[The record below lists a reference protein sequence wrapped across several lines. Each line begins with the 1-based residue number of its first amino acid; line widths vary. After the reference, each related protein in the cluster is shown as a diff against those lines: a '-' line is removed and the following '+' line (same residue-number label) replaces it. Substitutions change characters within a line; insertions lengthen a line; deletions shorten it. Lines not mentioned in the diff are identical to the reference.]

1 MLWVLIKMHRRGD
14 SNEYPQHG
22 EAILMSTHS
31 VCFLWRTD
39 ENYPSIIKSS
49 DTLLIWST
57 ESDHFVGF
65 VVRRLIA

>member
-1 MLWVLIKMHRRGD
+1 MLWVLIKMPRPGD

-22 EAILMSTHS
+22 EAILMSTRNM
-31 VCFLWRTD
+31 FLWRTD

-49 DTLLIWST
+49 NTLLIWSS
-57 ESDHFVGF
+57 EVNHFVGF

>member
-1 MLWVLIKMHRRGD
+1 MLWVLIKMPRRGD

-22 EAILMSTHS
+22 KAILMSTHNI
-31 VCFLWRTD
+31 CFYGELIKIILLLS
-39 ENYPSIIKSS
+39 NHQIPSL
-49 DTLLIWST
+49 TGL

>member
-1 MLWVLIKMHRRGD
+1 MPRRGD

-22 EAILMSTHS
+22 EAILMSTHNIIM
-31 VCFLWRTD
+31 FLWRTD

-49 DTLLIWST
+49 NTLIWSS

-65 VVRRLIA
+65 VMQRLLA